1 MAFTVND
8 LRDLLEI
15 LRTMPEWKEALR
27 RELLGDELL
36 ALPGLVRKL
45 MAAVEEMNRRLAR
58 VEQDIAEMNRRLTRV
73 EQDIAEMNRRL
84 TRVEQDVG
92 VLKADVGVLKA
103 DVEVLKADVGV
114 LKADVGVLK
123 ADVGVLKAD
132 VEVLKADVEVLKA
145 DVGVLKADVEV
156 LKADVG
162 VLKTDVATLKGDSL
176 ERKYRER
183 PFVYFRRI
191 VRKSKVLTDS
201 EIEELLS
208 QAQASGALSEADVD
222 EISRLDVIVCGRRI
236 TDDSVAYLAVEVSA
250 KIDDYDVERAV
261 RRAKLLEKIPGV
273 VAIPVVA
280 GEQLAPE
287 GRRALMQ
294 TTAWAVVDGS
304 AIESTSSAI

>member
-45 MAAVEEMNRRLAR
+45 MAAVEEMNRRL
-58 VEQDIAEMNRRLTRV
+58 TRV

-84 TRVEQDVG
+84 TRVEQDVE

-103 DVEVLKADVGV
+103 DVE
-114 LKADVGVLK
+114 
-123 ADVGVLKAD
+123 
-132 VEVLKADVEVLKA
+132 
-145 DVGVLKADVEV
+145 VLKADVEV

>member
-1 MAFTVND
+1 MYPVFNYGPIIICVMAFTVND
-8 LRDLLEI
+8 FRDLLEI
-15 LRTMPEWKEALR
+15 IRTMPEWKEALR
-27 RELLGDELL
+27 RELLGEEILEL
-36 ALPGLVRKL
+36 PRLVRELIK
-45 MAAVEEMNRRLAR
+45 AVEEMSKRLY
-58 VEQDIAEMNRRLTRV
+58 
-73 EQDIAEMNRRL
+73 
-84 TRVEQDVG
+84 RVEQDV
-92 VLKADVGVLKA
+92 
-103 DVEVLKADVGV
+103 EVLKR
-114 LKADVGVLK
+114 
-123 ADVGVLKAD
+123 DVGVLKAD
-132 VEVLKADVEVLKA
+132 VEVLKADVE
-145 DVGVLKADVEV
+145 VLKADVEV

-208 QAQASGALSEADVD
+208 QAQADGALSEADVD
-222 EISRLDVIVCGRRI
+222 EISLLDVIVRGRRI

-250 KIDDYDVERAV
+250 TIDDYDVERAV

-287 GRRALMQ
+287 GRRALKQ
-294 TTAWAVVDGS
+294 TAAWAVIDGS
-304 AIESTSSAI
+304 AIESTSPAI

>member
-8 LRDLLEI
+8 FRDLLEI
-15 LRTMPEWKEALR
+15 LRTMPDWKEALR
-27 RELLGDELL
+27 RELLGEEILM
-36 ALPGLVRKL
+36 LPRLVRELIK
-45 MAAVEEMNRRLAR
+45 AVEEMSKRLYR
-58 VEQDIAEMNRRLTRV
+58 VEQ
-73 EQDIAEMNRRL
+73 
-84 TRVEQDVG
+84 
-92 VLKADVGVLKA
+92 
-103 DVEVLKADVGV
+103 
-114 LKADVGVLK
+114 
-123 ADVGVLKAD
+123 D

-145 DVGVLKADVEV
+145 
-156 LKADVG
+156 
-162 VLKTDVATLKGDSL
+162 DVATLKGDSL

-208 QAQASGALSEADVD
+208 QAQANGALSEADVD
-222 EISRLDVIVCGRRI
+222 EISRLDVIVRGRRI

-261 RRAKLLEKIPGV
+261 RRAKLLAKIPGV

-287 GRRALMQ
+287 GRRALKQ
-294 TTAWAVVDGS
+294 TAAWAVVDGS
-304 AIESTSSAI
+304 AIESTSPAI

>member
-1 MAFTVND
+1 MHPLYPVFNYGPIIRAMAFTVND
-8 LRDLLEI
+8 FRDLLEI

-27 RELLGDELL
+27 RELLGEEILEL
-36 ALPGLVRKL
+36 PRLVRELIK
-45 MAAVEEMNRRLAR
+45 AVEEMSKRLYR
-58 VEQDIAEMNRRLTRV
+58 VEQ
-73 EQDIAEMNRRL
+73 
-84 TRVEQDVG
+84 
-92 VLKADVGVLKA
+92 
-103 DVEVLKADVGV
+103 
-114 LKADVGVLK
+114 
-123 ADVGVLKAD
+123 D

-208 QAQASGALSEADVD
+208 QAQANGALSEADVD
-222 EISRLDVIVCGRRI
+222 EISRLDVIVRGRRI

-287 GRRALMQ
+287 GRRALKQ
-294 TTAWAVVDGS
+294 TAAWAIVDGS
-304 AIESTSSAI
+304 AIESTSPAI

>member
-45 MAAVEEMNRRLAR
+45 MATIEEMNRRLAR
-58 VEQDIAEMNRRLTRV
+58 VERDIAEMNRRLTRV
-73 EQDIAEMNRRL
+73 EQDIADMNKRL
-84 TRVEQDVG
+84 TRVEQDV
-92 VLKADVGVLKA
+92 
-103 DVEVLKADVGV
+103 E
-114 LKADVGVLK
+114 VLK

-132 VEVLKADVEVLKA
+132 VEVLKADVEVLKVDVGVLKA
-145 DVGVLKADVEV
+145 DVEVLKADVEVLKADVEV

-294 TTAWAVVDGS
+294 TAAWAVVDGS

>member
-1 MAFTVND
+1 MYPVFNYGPIIRAMAFTVND
-8 LRDLLEI
+8 FRDLLEI

-27 RELLGDELL
+27 RELLGEEILEL
-36 ALPGLVRKL
+36 PRLVRELIK
-45 MAAVEEMNRRLAR
+45 AVEEMSKRLYR
-58 VEQDIAEMNRRLTRV
+58 VEQDVAEMKGRLTRV
-73 EQDIAEMNRRL
+73 EQ
-84 TRVEQDVG
+84 
-92 VLKADVGVLKA
+92 
-103 DVEVLKADVGV
+103 
-114 LKADVGVLK
+114 
-123 ADVGVLKAD
+123 D
-132 VEVLKADVEVLKA
+132 VEVLKADVE
-145 DVGVLKADVEV
+145 
-156 LKADVG
+156 

-208 QAQASGALSEADVD
+208 QAQANGALSEAEVD
-222 EISRLDVIVCGRRI
+222 EISRLDVIVRGRRI

>member
-1 MAFTVND
+1 MYPVFNYGPIIRAMAFTVND
-8 LRDLLEI
+8 FRDLLEI
-15 LRTMPEWKEALR
+15 LRTMPDWKEALR
-27 RELLGDELL
+27 RELLGEEILEL
-36 ALPGLVRKL
+36 PRLVRELIK
-45 MAAVEEMNRRLAR
+45 AVEEMSKRLYR
-58 VEQDIAEMNRRLTRV
+58 VEQ
-73 EQDIAEMNRRL
+73 
-84 TRVEQDVG
+84 
-92 VLKADVGVLKA
+92 
-103 DVEVLKADVGV
+103 
-114 LKADVGVLK
+114 
-123 ADVGVLKAD
+123 D

-208 QAQASGALSEADVD
+208 QAQANGALSEADVD
-222 EISRLDVIVCGRRI
+222 EISRLDVIVRGRRI

-261 RRAKLLEKIPGV
+261 RRAKLLAKIPGV

-287 GRRALMQ
+287 GRRALKQ
-294 TTAWAVVDGS
+294 TAAWAVVDGS
-304 AIESTSSAI
+304 AIESTSPAI

>member
-1 MAFTVND
+1 MYPVFNYGPIIRAMAFTVND
-8 LRDLLEI
+8 FRDLLEI

-27 RELLGDELL
+27 RELLGEEILEL
-36 ALPGLVRKL
+36 PRLVRELIK
-45 MAAVEEMNRRLAR
+45 AVEEMSKRLYR
-58 VEQDIAEMNRRLTRV
+58 VEQ
-73 EQDIAEMNRRL
+73 
-84 TRVEQDVG
+84 
-92 VLKADVGVLKA
+92 
-103 DVEVLKADVGV
+103 
-114 LKADVGVLK
+114 
-123 ADVGVLKAD
+123 D

-208 QAQASGALSEADVD
+208 QAQANGALSEADVD
-222 EISRLDVIVCGRRI
+222 EISRLDVIVRGRRI

-250 KIDDYDVERAV
+250 KIDDYDIERAV
-261 RRAKLLEKIPGV
+261 RRAKLLAKIPGV

-287 GRRALMQ
+287 GRRALKQ
-294 TTAWAVVDGS
+294 TAAWAVVDGS
-304 AIESTSSAI
+304 AIESTSPAI

>member
-1 MAFTVND
+1 MFNYAPIISVMAFTVND
-8 LRDLLEI
+8 FRDLLEI
-15 LRTMPEWKEALR
+15 LRTMPDWKEALR
-27 RELLGDELL
+27 RELLGEEILM
-36 ALPGLVRKL
+36 LPRLVRELIK
-45 MAAVEEMNRRLAR
+45 AVEEMSKRLYR
-58 VEQDIAEMNRRLTRV
+58 VEQ
-73 EQDIAEMNRRL
+73 
-84 TRVEQDVG
+84 
-92 VLKADVGVLKA
+92 
-103 DVEVLKADVGV
+103 
-114 LKADVGVLK
+114 
-123 ADVGVLKAD
+123 D

-145 DVGVLKADVEV
+145 
-156 LKADVG
+156 
-162 VLKTDVATLKGDSL
+162 DVATLKGDSL

-208 QAQASGALSEADVD
+208 QAQANGALSEADVD
-222 EISRLDVIVCGRRI
+222 EISRLDVIVRGRRI

>member
-1 MAFTVND
+1 MYPVFNYGPIIRAMAFTVND
-8 LRDLLEI
+8 FRDLLEI

-27 RELLGDELL
+27 RELLGEEILEL
-36 ALPGLVRKL
+36 PRLVRELIK
-45 MAAVEEMNRRLAR
+45 AVEEMSKRLYR
-58 VEQDIAEMNRRLTRV
+58 VEQ
-73 EQDIAEMNRRL
+73 
-84 TRVEQDVG
+84 
-92 VLKADVGVLKA
+92 
-103 DVEVLKADVGV
+103 
-114 LKADVGVLK
+114 
-123 ADVGVLKAD
+123 D

-208 QAQASGALSEADVD
+208 QAQANGALSEADVD
-222 EISRLDVIVCGRRI
+222 EISRLDVIVRGRRI

>member
-1 MAFTVND
+1 MYPVFNYGPIIRAMAFTVND
-8 LRDLLEI
+8 FRDLLEI

-27 RELLGDELL
+27 RELLGEEILEL
-36 ALPGLVRKL
+36 PRLVRELIK
-45 MAAVEEMNRRLAR
+45 AVEEMSKRLYR
-58 VEQDIAEMNRRLTRV
+58 VEQ
-73 EQDIAEMNRRL
+73 
-84 TRVEQDVG
+84 
-92 VLKADVGVLKA
+92 
-103 DVEVLKADVGV
+103 
-114 LKADVGVLK
+114 
-123 ADVGVLKAD
+123 D

-208 QAQASGALSEADVD
+208 QAQANGALSEADVD
-222 EISRLDVIVCGRRI
+222 EISRLDVIVRGRRI

-261 RRAKLLEKIPGV
+261 RRAKLLAKIPGV

-287 GRRALMQ
+287 GRRALKQ
-294 TTAWAVVDGS
+294 TAAWAVVDGS
-304 AIESTSSAI
+304 AIESTSPAI

>member
-1 MAFTVND
+1 
-8 LRDLLEI
+8 
-15 LRTMPEWKEALR
+15 MPDWKEALR
-27 RELLGDELL
+27 RELLGEEILM
-36 ALPGLVRKL
+36 LPRLVRELIK
-45 MAAVEEMNRRLAR
+45 AVEEMSKRLYR
-58 VEQDIAEMNRRLTRV
+58 VEQ
-73 EQDIAEMNRRL
+73 
-84 TRVEQDVG
+84 
-92 VLKADVGVLKA
+92 
-103 DVEVLKADVGV
+103 
-114 LKADVGVLK
+114 
-123 ADVGVLKAD
+123 D

-208 QAQASGALSEADVD
+208 QAQANGALSEADVD
-222 EISRLDVIVCGRRI
+222 EISRLDVIVRGRRI

-261 RRAKLLEKIPGV
+261 RRAKLLAKIPGV

-287 GRRALMQ
+287 GRRALKQ
-294 TTAWAVVDGS
+294 TAAWAVVDGS
-304 AIESTSSAI
+304 AIESTSPAI

>member
-1 MAFTVND
+1 
-8 LRDLLEI
+8 
-15 LRTMPEWKEALR
+15 
-27 RELLGDELL
+27 
-36 ALPGLVRKL
+36 
-45 MAAVEEMNRRLAR
+45 
-58 VEQDIAEMNRRLTRV
+58 
-73 EQDIAEMNRRL
+73 
-84 TRVEQDVG
+84 
-92 VLKADVGVLKA
+92 
-103 DVEVLKADVGV
+103 
-114 LKADVGVLK
+114 
-123 ADVGVLKAD
+123 
-132 VEVLKADVEVLKA
+132 
-145 DVGVLKADVEV
+145 VLKADVEV

-208 QAQASGALSEADVD
+208 QAQANGALSEADVD
-222 EISRLDVIVCGRRI
+222 EISRLDVIVRGRRI

-261 RRAKLLEKIPGV
+261 RRAKLLAKIPGV

-287 GRRALMQ
+287 GRRALKQ
-294 TTAWAVVDGS
+294 TAAWAVVDGS
-304 AIESTSSAI
+304 AIESTSPAI

>member
-73 EQDIAEMNRRL
+73 EQD
-84 TRVEQDVG
+84 
-92 VLKADVGVLKA
+92 
-103 DVEVLKADVGV
+103 VEVLKADVE
-114 LKADVGVLK
+114 VLK

>member
-8 LRDLLEI
+8 FRDLLEI
-15 LRTMPEWKEALR
+15 LRTMPDWKEALR
-27 RELLGDELL
+27 RELLGEEILM
-36 ALPGLVRKL
+36 LPRLVRELIK
-45 MAAVEEMNRRLAR
+45 AVEEMSKRLY
-58 VEQDIAEMNRRLTRV
+58 
-73 EQDIAEMNRRL
+73 
-84 TRVEQDVG
+84 RVEQDV
-92 VLKADVGVLKA
+92 
-103 DVEVLKADVGV
+103 E
-114 LKADVGVLK
+114 
-123 ADVGVLKAD
+123 
-132 VEVLKADVEVLKA
+132 
-145 DVGVLKADVEV
+145 VLKADVEV

-208 QAQASGALSEADVD
+208 QAQANGALSEADVD
-222 EISRLDVIVCGRRI
+222 EISRLDVIVRGRRI

-287 GRRALMQ
+287 GRRALKQ
-294 TTAWAVVDGS
+294 TAAWAVVDGS
-304 AIESTSSAI
+304 AIESTSPAI

>member
-8 LRDLLEI
+8 FRDLLEI
-15 LRTMPEWKEALR
+15 LRTMPDWKEALR
-27 RELLGDELL
+27 RELLGEEILM
-36 ALPGLVRKL
+36 LPRLVRELIK
-45 MAAVEEMNRRLAR
+45 AVEEMSKRLYR
-58 VEQDIAEMNRRLTRV
+58 VEQDVAEMKGRLTRV
-73 EQDIAEMNRRL
+73 EQ
-84 TRVEQDVG
+84 
-92 VLKADVGVLKA
+92 
-103 DVEVLKADVGV
+103 
-114 LKADVGVLK
+114 
-123 ADVGVLKAD
+123 D
-132 VEVLKADVEVLKA
+132 VEVLKADVE
-145 DVGVLKADVEV
+145 
-156 LKADVG
+156 

-208 QAQASGALSEADVD
+208 QAQANGALSEADVD
-222 EISRLDVIVCGRRI
+222 EISRLDVIVRGRRI

-287 GRRALMQ
+287 GRRALKQ
-294 TTAWAVVDGS
+294 TAAWAVVDGS
-304 AIESTSSAI
+304 AIESTSPAI

>member
-1 MAFTVND
+1 MYPVFNYGPIIRAMAFTVND
-8 LRDLLEI
+8 FRDLLEI

-27 RELLGDELL
+27 RELLGEEILEL
-36 ALPGLVRKL
+36 PRLVRELIK
-45 MAAVEEMNRRLAR
+45 AVEEMSKRLYR
-58 VEQDIAEMNRRLTRV
+58 VEQ
-73 EQDIAEMNRRL
+73 
-84 TRVEQDVG
+84 
-92 VLKADVGVLKA
+92 
-103 DVEVLKADVGV
+103 
-114 LKADVGVLK
+114 
-123 ADVGVLKAD
+123 D

-156 LKADVG
+156 LKA
-162 VLKTDVATLKGDSL
+162 DVATLKGDSL

-208 QAQASGALSEADVD
+208 QAQANGALSEADVD
-222 EISRLDVIVCGRRI
+222 EISRLDVIVRGRRI

-261 RRAKLLEKIPGV
+261 RRAKLLAKIPGV

-287 GRRALMQ
+287 GRRALKQ
-294 TTAWAVVDGS
+294 TAAWAVVDGS
-304 AIESTSSAI
+304 AIESTSPAI